1 MTKPSRWTVEA
12 VFRSLVGLTMAV
24 FLAGACVVGQRPSST
39 GSGLVPA
46 AVLQKLVDNGRAC
59 QTITDDD
66 GLLPPPHC

>member
-1 MTKPSRWTVEA
+1 MTKPSRWTLEA

-24 FLAGACVVGQRPSST
+24 LFAGACVVGQRPSRG

-59 QTITDDD
+59 QTISDDD
-66 GLLPPPHC
+66 GLLPRRHC